1 MHDDPPMSDELSA
14 RFYPRFEARWR
25 AAEAVGRT
33 LMLVA
38 IVATL
43 FGLLGGGPVYLWTRT
58 VSDGGLSVTY
68 QPVARFGTP
77 SGLNVTIPVEAGA
90 KEVAVTLPDAIA
102 GGFDLQSVTPQ
113 PTRWEP
119 GDGSMRLAF
128 APKPG
133 AERMVVHLGG
143 MPPSEGWLTLSVQLD
158 GRPPLAWSQFVLP

>member
-1 MHDDPPMSDELSA
+1 MHDDPPMTDELAA

-25 AAEAVGRT
+25 LAETTGRAV
-33 LMLVA
+33 MFA
-38 IVATL
+38 IIVATL

-58 VSDGGLSVTY
+58 VSAGGVSVTY

-77 SGLNVTIPVEAGA
+77 SGLDLTIPVQAGA

-113 PTRWEP
+113 PIRWEP
-119 GDGSMRLAF
+119 GDGAMRLVF
-128 APKPG
+128 APNSG
-133 AERMVVHLGG
+133 AARMIVHLGG

-158 GRPPLAWSQFVLP
+158 GKAPLRWSQFILP